1 MLFNLI
7 TITLLILLTIILI
20 MLYFISSDSRR
31 NKNNINICE
40 SNIVSLRDKI
50 QQLEE
55 KLISSKINDSPCA
68 T

>member
-7 TITLLILLTIILI
+7 SITLLILLVIILV

-40 SNIVSLRDKI
+40 SNVLSLKDKVNL
-50 QQLEE
+50 LE
-55 KLISSKINDSPCA
+55 KKNK
-68 T
+68 